1 MDMPLENFK
10 AATKFLYNFKKKH
23 LIVSRKITKIISR
36 ELSQKKSNFKTQ
48 LIVLLSMFAIEVKK
62 SNSTITEYGS
72 KVDSK
77 KKYTL
82 EGHWQYKVRSMF
94 NP

>member
-36 ELSQKKSNFKTQ
+36 EHVAEKIQFQNTADSSVKHVRNRSQKIQQHN
-48 LIVLLSMFAIEVKK
+48 
-62 SNSTITEYGS
+62 Y
-72 KVDSK
+72 
-77 KKYTL
+77 
-82 EGHWQYKVRSMF
+82 
-94 NP
+94 